1 MANVVADYDA
11 GALPAPGTSPPGA
24 VRIVHYC
31 HDTYGLGHIRR
42 TLKIAG
48 ELRHR
53 WPEASQLI
61 VTGSPV
67 AQRFR
72 LPPGTDYIK
81 LPSVVKVGHDQYASR
96 SLALDF
102 EAIRDLR
109 GQILIDAV
117 DQLRPDL
124 FIVDHAPAGMG
135 GEAVGALRLLKARAP
150 STRIVLGLRDIV
162 DDPVQVRRAWSAAH
176 VYELLDDVYDLI
188 LVYGQQ
194 SMCDVVQEYRLS
206 PRAAAKVRYVGYLG
220 AAGRSRPTSD
230 IRAALGLRTD
240 RLVVVT
246 AGGGGDG
253 YELLHAVADGL
264 NQARGKIP
272 FDCMAISGPLM
283 PDEQREQLRAAFEG
297 REGVRYRD
305 FVEDMPD
312 HLAAADLIVSMGGY
326 NTVCEVLD
334 SRRPALIVPRT
345 EPRREQLIRAEALQ
359 ERGVLS
365 FLHPSLLTPHR
376 LMAEIL
382 RLLGEPISLA
392 PRPPMTGLATLAAEL
407 GAVLS
412 TRSPHPGGSAA

>member
-1 MANVVADYDA
+1 M
-11 GALPAPGTSPPGA
+11 PARGTPRRGA

-31 HDTYGLGHIRR
+31 HDTYGLGHLRR

-48 ELRHR
+48 ELHR
-53 WPEASQLI
+53 QWPEASQLI

-67 AQRFR
+67 AQRFK
-72 LPPGTDYIK
+72 LPPGADYLK
-81 LPSVVKVGHDQYASR
+81 LPSVVKVGRDRYASR
-96 SLALDF
+96 SLAVDF

-109 GQILIDAV
+109 ARVLTDAV
-117 DQLRPDL
+117 DRFRPDA
-124 FIVDHAPAGMG
+124 FIVDHSPAGMG
-135 GEAVGALRLLKARAP
+135 GEAVEALRLLKTRSP

-162 DDPVQVRRAWSAAH
+162 DDPVQVCSAWSAAH

-194 SMCDVVQEYRLS
+194 TLCDVVREYRLS

-220 AAGRSRPTSD
+220 RQSPSRPASEF
-230 IRAALGLRTD
+230 RAALGLRTD
-240 RLVVVT
+240 RLVIVT

-253 YELLHAVADGL
+253 FELLRALADGL
-264 NQARGKIP
+264 KRAPLPLP
-272 FDCMAISGPLM
+272 FDCIVVSGPLM

-297 REGVRYRD
+297 REGVRYHD
-305 FVEDMPD
+305 FVEDMAD

-334 SRRPALIVPRT
+334 ARRPALLVPRT

-359 ERGVLS
+359 QRGALS
-365 FLHPSLLTPHR
+365 FLHPSLLSPQR

-382 RLLGEPISLA
+382 RLLSEPISLA
-392 PRPPMTGLATLAAEL
+392 PRPPMTGLSTAVAEL
-407 GAVLS
+407 GAALS
-412 TRSPHPGGSAA
+412 PRSSHPGGSAA